1 MVRAR
6 ARRPGERRR
15 SGGSDV
21 TENIRLA
28 RLIMLVGVLLLATAA
43 GLTLWDLS
51 GGDDDVD
58 PVTITG
64 DGESP

>member
-1 MVRAR
+1 
-6 ARRPGERRR
+6 
-15 SGGSDV
+15 V